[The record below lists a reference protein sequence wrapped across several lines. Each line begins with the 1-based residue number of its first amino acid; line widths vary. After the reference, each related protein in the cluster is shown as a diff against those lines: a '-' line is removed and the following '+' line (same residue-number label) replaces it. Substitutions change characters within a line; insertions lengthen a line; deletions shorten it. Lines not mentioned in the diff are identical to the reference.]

1 MHISRTNDFNQ
12 YQSLTIEI
20 ARLIP
25 VQILRRSFS
34 TPDMELPIV
43 LERRRPALGVKCSSE
58 QWAEEKSDWS
68 TWSPTLTLYPS
79 QGWVLGVFL
88 TFRCV
93 LLAKGKKHCEHRMG
107 SSYQH
112 RCWGQM
118 GRESSVLDLV
128 AAEVRVKTFHALKSS
143 WSNVGWL
150 DSANN
155 AVPA

>member
-1 MHISRTNDFNQ
+1 MF
-12 YQSLTIEI
+12 
-20 ARLIP
+20 
-25 VQILRRSFS
+25 
-34 TPDMELPIV
+34 
-43 LERRRPALGVKCSSE
+43 K
-58 QWAEEKSDWS
+58 WAEEKSDWS

-128 AAEVRVKTFHALKSS
+128 AAEVRVKTFHALNSS

-155 AVPA
+155 AVPALIFHKIHWSVTTPPTELPSAERHPAFFLPFSAKFMPIFCQP